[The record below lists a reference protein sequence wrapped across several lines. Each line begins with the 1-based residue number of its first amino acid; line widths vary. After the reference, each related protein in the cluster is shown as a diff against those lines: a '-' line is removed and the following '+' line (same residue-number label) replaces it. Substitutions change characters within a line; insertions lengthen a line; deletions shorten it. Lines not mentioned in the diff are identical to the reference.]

1 VVALAC
7 ALARAGAAETQNIID
22 QTYGIGAGS
31 FELGVYVP
39 SIEGDFMR
47 LAPGSTTMTGWTVG
61 GPGDGIKWLG
71 PQTFG
76 SVDLTYRSPSSI
88 FTVIPTVPGYIY
100 GFSFDLFP
108 AHTGINDRL
117 DFWFGNQGFA
127 GATADDQRVVRKGF
141 QVTAT
146 SAETLISFIA
156 DYPSTDNQGPFIDN
170 VSVTFERVPE
180 PSTPWVFALGTVG
193 VGLWRAMWK
202 KARER

>member
-1 VVALAC
+1 MVALAC

-100 GFSFDLFP
+100 DFSFDIFP
-108 AHTGINDRL
+108 AHTGINDL
-117 DFWFGNQGFA
+117 MTYYFGDRGFLA
-127 GATADDQRVVRKGF
+127 GADDQVVRRVGV
-141 QVTAT
+141 QVTASST
-146 SAETLISFIA
+146 ETLIEFNA
-156 DYPSTDNQGPFIDN
+156 YGHSTDNQGPFIDN

-202 KARER
+202 KARDR